1 MACHRRSIKII
12 DHMRQKV
19 EVRLIDRDWSIFIK
33 SIDSLRFWS
42 KHRFLS
48 KPPHKFDQLPRSGG
62 VKKRGPTNF
71 GYFLRT
77 NNFRF
82 WEFWPFFVTL
92 STNPRKIL
100 CKNVS
105 GHLYFFEPYSSIRF
119 KTTVKCILSRYCLD
133 MVGGPP
139 PSSKDEFGSKT
150 TLTGPKVLHSF
161 HQEFSKVDL
170 QTTLEGSKSIKSWPS
185 DLQKLV
191 FRPVQTIRASSLR
204 RSINDQAMI
213 SWSMI
218 SLTFISTFWRIWS
231 IIFMDLLWHP

>member
-12 DHMRQKV
+12 DICVRGW
-19 EVRLIDRDWSIFIK
+19 VRLIDRDWSIFIK

-105 GHLYFFEPYSSIRF
+105 GHLYFIEPYSSIRF

-139 PSSKDEFGSKT
+139 PSSKDEFGSRT
-150 TLTGPKVLHSF
+150 TLTGPKVVHSF

-170 QTTLEGSKSIKSWPS
+170 QTTLERSKSIKSWPS
-185 DLQKLV
+185 DLQSCL
-191 FRPVQTIRASSLR
+191 QTCPNHRSSSLR
-204 RSINDQAMI
+204 RSINDQTII
-213 SWSMI
+213 S
-218 SLTFISTFWRIWS
+218 
-231 IIFMDLLWHP
+231 